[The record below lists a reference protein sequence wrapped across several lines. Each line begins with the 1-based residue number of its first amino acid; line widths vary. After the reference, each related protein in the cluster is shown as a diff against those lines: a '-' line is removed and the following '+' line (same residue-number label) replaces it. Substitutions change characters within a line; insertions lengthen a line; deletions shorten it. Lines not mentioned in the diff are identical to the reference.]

1 VAAEEV
7 LGLPRDS
14 TAAEERI
21 SVASQ
26 RQLIWWRFKKHRLA
40 VVSAV
45 IIGLFYL
52 TAFGADF
59 IATSDPSE
67 TSAGRSLM
75 PPQPVRLFDGWK
87 PGLHVCAVSGERDPA
102 TLKRVYQRHCD
113 TKTPVRLFGRGFEYK
128 FLGVIRTDR
137 HLIGVGNGARPEETL
152 FLLGTDKLGRDLFS
166 RIVFGTRVSLTI
178 GLLGVGLTLVIGI
191 VLGAISGYYG
201 GFIDNVIQRII
212 EIVRSV
218 PTIPLWLGLAAG
230 LPKDW
235 SVQRIYFAITLI
247 ISLFAWT
254 GLARVVRGRFLAMRE
269 EEFVTAAM
277 LAGASQPR
285 IIFRHMLPSFYSHI
299 IASATL
305 AVPIMIVS
313 ETSLSFLGL
322 GLRPPAVSWG
332 VLLQAAQNVQ
342 TIAITPWLMLP
353 AVPVIV
359 IILALN
365 FFGDGLRDAADPYSS

>member
-1 VAAEEV
+1 MAAEEV
-7 LGLPRDS
+7 LRPGGQVS
-14 TAAEERI
+14 AVEERI

-26 RQLIWWRFKKHRLA
+26 RQLIWWRFRKHRLA
-40 VVSAV
+40 VVSGV
-45 IIGLFYL
+45 IVILFYL
-52 TAFGADF
+52 IAIGADF
-59 IATSDPSE
+59 IASSDPSA
-67 TSAGRSLM
+67 TSAALGLM

-87 PGLHVCAVSGERDPA
+87 PGPHVCAVSGGRDPF
-102 TLKRVYQRHCD
+102 TFKRVYQRDCD
-113 TKTPVRLFGRGFEYK
+113 SKTPVRLFARGFGYK

-137 HLIGVGNGARPEETL
+137 HLFGVGGGAKAEEKL

-166 RIVFGTRVSLTI
+166 RIIYGTRVSLTI
-178 GLLGVGLTLVIGI
+178 GLFGVGLTLVFGI
-191 VLGAISGYYG
+191 VLGAVSGYYG

-235 SVQRIYFAITLI
+235 SVQRVYFAITLI
-247 ISLFAWT
+247 ISLFTWT

-277 LAGASQPR
+277 LAGATQRR

-299 IASATL
+299 IAAATL
-305 AVPIMIVS
+305 SVPIMIVS

-332 VLLQAAQNVQ
+332 VLLQSAQNIQ
-342 TIAITPWLMLP
+342 TIALSPWLMLP

-359 IILALN
+359 VILALN
-365 FFGDGLRDAADPYSS
+365 FFGDGLRDAADPYAS

>member
-1 VAAEEV
+1 MAAEEV
-7 LGLPRDS
+7 LRPGGQVS
-14 TAAEERI
+14 AVEERVSI
-21 SVASQ
+21 ASQ
-26 RQLIWWRFKKHRLA
+26 RQLIWWRFRKHRLA
-40 VVSAV
+40 VVSGV
-45 IIGLFYL
+45 IVILFYL
-52 TAFGADF
+52 TAIGADF
-59 IATSDPSE
+59 IASSDPSV
-67 TSAGRSLM
+67 TSAAHGLM

-87 PGLHVCAVSGERDPA
+87 PGPHVCAVAGRRDPVN
-102 TLKRVYQRHCD
+102 LKRVYQRDCD
-113 TKTPVRLFGRGFEYK
+113 SKTPVRLFARGFGYK

-137 HLIGVGNGARPEETL
+137 HLVGVGGGAKPEETL

-166 RIVFGTRVSLTI
+166 RIIYGTRVSLTI
-178 GLLGVGLTLVIGI
+178 GLFGVGLTLVFGI
-191 VLGAISGYYG
+191 VLGAVSGYYG

-235 SVQRIYFAITLI
+235 SVQRVYFAITLI
-247 ISLFAWT
+247 ISLFTWT

-277 LAGASQPR
+277 LAGATQTR

-299 IASATL
+299 IAAATL
-305 AVPIMIVS
+305 SVPIMIVS

-332 VLLQAAQNVQ
+332 VLLQASQNIQ
-342 TIAITPWLMLP
+342 TIALTPWLMLP

-359 IILALN
+359 VILALN
-365 FFGDGLRDAADPYSS
+365 FFGDGLRDAADPYAS